1 MVTYSADV
9 TDDDRVFKAL
19 ADPTRRFLLDLLFA
33 RDGRT
38 LTELESEVEMTR
50 FGVMKHLKVL
60 EEAGLVVTRRSGRE
74 KLHFLN
80 PVPIRQVHDRWID
93 KYTERHVAAL
103 IDLKRELESSHDEHR
118 APARAGDRHDTGPP
132 DLHQGHTRTDLAGDH
147 RQGVER
153 PLRVLGARRVRAAAG
168 GTYRSFA
175 TEEMK
180 QASAAM
186 GWELPE
192 VIVDGEV
199 EAVDPPRRLVQT
211 WRMLMDPAAA
221 AEGFSRL
228 TWEIEGPGQDGVCR
242 LTVTH
247 ELACMPSL
255 YAMTSGDNEFGAMGG
270 GGWPWILSDLK
281 SLLETGEAFPK
292 G

>member
-1 MVTYSADV
+1 MTSTETAGTEQATATTQVHRVYIKATPERIWQAITDKEWNGRYGYSAP
-9 TDDDRVFKAL
+9 AEY
-19 ADPTRRFLLDLLFA
+19 
-33 RDGRT
+33 
-38 LTELESEVEMTR
+38 ELE
-50 FGVMKHLKVL
+50 
-60 EEAGLVVTRRSGRE
+60 
-74 KLHFLN
+74 
-80 PVPIRQVHDRWID
+80 
-93 KYTERHVAAL
+93 
-103 IDLKRELESSHDEHR
+103 
-118 APARAGDRHDTGPP
+118 
-132 DLHQGHTRTDLAGDH
+132 
-147 RQGVER
+147 
-153 PLRVLGARRVRAAAG
+153 AG
-168 GTYRSFA
+168 GAYRSFA

-192 VIVDGEV
+192 IIVDGEV
-199 EAVDPPRRLVQT
+199 VEVDPPRRLVQT
-211 WRMLMDPAAA
+211 WRMAMDPTAA

-228 TWEIEGPGQDGVCR
+228 IWEIEGPGQDGVCR

-247 ELACMPSL
+247 ELTGMPSL

>member
-1 MVTYSADV
+1 MTSTQTSG
-9 TDDDRVFKAL
+9 TDQA
-19 ADPTRRFLLDLLFA
+19 T
-33 RDGRT
+33 GT
-38 LTELESEVEMTR
+38 T
-50 FGVMKHLKVL
+50 
-60 EEAGLVVTRRSGRE
+60 
-74 KLHFLN
+74 
-80 PVPIRQVHDRWID
+80 QVHRVYI
-93 KYTERHVAAL
+93 KATPERIWQAITDPEWNGRYGYA
-103 IDLKRELESSHDEHR
+103 
-118 APARAGDRHDTGPP
+118 APAEY
-132 DLHQGHTRTDLAGDH
+132 DL
-147 RQGVER
+147 R
-153 PLRVLGARRVRAAAG
+153 PG
-168 GTYRSFA
+168 GTYQSFA

-199 EAVDPPRRLVQT
+199 VEVDPPRRLVQT
-211 WRMLMDPAAA
+211 WRMLMDPTAA

-247 ELACMPSL
+247 ELAGMPSL

>member
-1 MVTYSADV
+1 MTTTESTGTERDV
-9 TDDDRVFKAL
+9 AT
-19 ADPTRRFLLDLLFA
+19 T
-33 RDGRT
+33 
-38 LTELESEVEMTR
+38 
-50 FGVMKHLKVL
+50 
-60 EEAGLVVTRRSGRE
+60 
-74 KLHFLN
+74 
-80 PVPIRQVHDRWID
+80 QVHRVYI
-93 KYTERHVAAL
+93 KAAPERIWQAITDPEWNA
-103 IDLKRELESSHDEHR
+103 RYGYA
-118 APARAGDRHDTGPP
+118 APAEYE
-132 DLHQGHTRTDLAGDH
+132 LQ
-147 RQGVER
+147 
-153 PLRVLGARRVRAAAG
+153 AG
-168 GTYRSFA
+168 GTYRAFA
-175 TEEMK
+175 SESMK

-192 VIVDGEV
+192 VVVDGEV
-199 EAVDPPRRLVQT
+199 LEVEPPRRLVQT
-211 WRMLMDPAAA
+211 WRMAMDPTAK

-247 ELACMPSL
+247 ELAGMPSL